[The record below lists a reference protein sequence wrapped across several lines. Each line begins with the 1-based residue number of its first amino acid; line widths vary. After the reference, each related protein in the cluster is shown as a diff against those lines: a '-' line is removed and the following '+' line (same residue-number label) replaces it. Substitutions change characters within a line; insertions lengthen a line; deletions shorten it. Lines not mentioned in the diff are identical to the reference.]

1 MKIGIVTDTSCNFT
15 PTMAKELGIHI
26 IPMQIIID
34 NHTYQ
39 DAIDITVEEFY
50 EKMETTNNL
59 PTTSQPAIGEFIK
72 VYEDIVEQYDK
83 IISIHPSG
91 DLSGTVKTAKM
102 AANQVNADK
111 ITVFDSE
118 MVSILSGYQV
128 LEAKRLVDQGKT
140 FSKVIA
146 RLEDMKAKTIAYVM
160 LENFDNLIKS
170 GRIPKIAGR
179 LTKLVKIKP
188 ILKISSAGIELEKI
202 VRTSKSALKRLEK
215 MTDQYIAD
223 LVYPVKV
230 DVAHGNVIQKAE
242 HVLERL
248 KMKYPTKKSQIH
260 RLAGVIGV
268 HTGPGIIGFTMTPD
282 YENMVK

>member
-1 MKIGIVTDTSCNFT
+1 
-15 PTMAKELGIHI
+15 MAKELGIHV

-34 NHTYQ
+34 NYTYQ

-50 EKMETTNNL
+50 KKMATAKSL

-72 VYEDIVEQYDK
+72 VYEDIVDQYDK

-128 LEAKRLVDQGKT
+128 LEARRLVNQGKD
-140 FSKVIA
+140 FFEVIA
-146 RLEDMKAKTIAYVM
+146 QLEDMKSKTLAYVM
-160 LENFDNLIKS
+160 LENLDNLIKS
-170 GRIPKIAGR
+170 GRIPNIAGR
-179 LTKLVKIKP
+179 VTKLAKIKP

-202 VRTSKSALKRLEK
+202 VRTSKRALKRLEK

-223 LVYPVKV
+223 LDYPVKV
-230 DVAHGNVIQKAE
+230 DVAHGDVIQKAE
-242 HVLERL
+242 NVLERL
-248 KMKYPTKKSQIH
+248 RMKYPTKKSQIH

-282 YENMVK
+282 YKDI